1 MATIEV
7 HALDK
12 ISIYELSDRGYGVDV
27 EVARDTDGIYGVW
40 AGQRG
45 SSNGRCLGN
54 APSGTVLDAGDIAG
68 AMTVVGENEGWKTVK
83 VNGSVIWSSEAVE
96 AVKDALDEDEDEDE
110 DENEFEFEVC

>member
-27 EVARDTDGIYGVW
+27 EVARDTDGVYGVW

-45 SSNGRCLGN
+45 SNNGRCLGN
-54 APSGTVLDAGDIAG
+54 APSGTVLDAGDIAA
-68 AMTVVGENEGWKTVK
+68 AMTEVGEAEGWQTVK
-83 VNGSVIWSSEAVE
+83 INGSTVWSSEAAE
-96 AVKDALDEDEDEDE
+96 AVKDALAEDEG
-110 DENEFEFEVC
+110 EFEFEE